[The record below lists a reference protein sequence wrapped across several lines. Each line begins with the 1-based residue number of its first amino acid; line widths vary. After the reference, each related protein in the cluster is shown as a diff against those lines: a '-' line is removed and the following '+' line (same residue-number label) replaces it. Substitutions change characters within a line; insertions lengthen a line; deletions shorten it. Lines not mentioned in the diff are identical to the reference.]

1 MKFAKILGAIALSL
15 LVNVSVH
22 AVPALQLDIVGGT
35 YDPID
40 EDIIT
45 SATVF
50 DLVAVLNPKAGNAP
64 ASNDTFYVA

>member
-1 MKFAKILGAIALSL
+1 MKFAKMLGAIALSL
-15 LVNVSVH
+15 VLNVSVH

-35 YDPID
+35 YDPVD

-50 DLVAVLNPKAGNAP
+50 DLIAL
-64 ASNDTFYVA
+64 